1 MLTTFMA
8 LLKAF
13 VTDSAP
19 AWGGSIDGLNAMS
32 TDSYSS
38 EG

>member
-1 MLTTFMA
+1 MLKAFIA
-8 LLKAF
+8 LLGAF

-19 AWGGSIDGLNAMS
+19 TWGGSIDGLNAMS

>member
-1 MLTTFMA
+1 MIKAFLA
-8 LLKAF
+8 LLGVF

-19 AWGGSIDGLNAMS
+19 AWGGSVDGLNAMS

-38 EG
+38 KG